1 MFEHNQQIITLAT
14 DFISFKYR
22 VISHLD
28 KIKNNPNLVWEGL
41 EIRELEDGEIIQVD
55 NIADDKIIGT
65 ITFHRKDSGDVILF
79 LVQIRDVKGNLK
91 QPQRVCINI
100 GRTNKIEN
108 NLRVPNTDETK
119 VLNDMF
125 TKVKNRVYGIK
136 EKNSTPKKKKLARTK
151 GRNNFDEE

>member
-28 KIKNNPNLVWEGL
+28 KIKNNPNLVWKGL
-41 EIRELEDGEIIQVD
+41 KIRELEDGEIIQVD

-151 GRNNFDEE
+151 GWNNFDEE

>member
-1 MFEHNQQIITLAT
+1 MFENNQQIITLGN

-28 KIKNNPNLVWEGL
+28 KLKNNPNLAWVGL
-41 EIRELEDGEIIQVD
+41 NIREFEDGEIIQVD
-55 NIADDKIIGT
+55 NIVDNKVVGT

-79 LVQIRDVKGNLK
+79 LVQIRDVKGSLK

-100 GRTNKIEN
+100 GMTNKIEN
-108 NLRVPNTDETK
+108 RLRIPNIEETE
-119 VLNDMF
+119 VINAIF

-136 EKNSTPKKKKLARTK
+136 DKTSTPKKRVLARTT
-151 GRNNFDEE
+151 RWNNFEEE